1 MNMAQ
6 IAKNT
11 EIAFRLVGKRKP
23 VKGVV
28 LDFVPDLFG
37 GPDLIV
43 VKCKREREITIS
55 QDAVIQ

>member
-43 VKCKREREITIS
+43 VKCKRER
-55 QDAVIQ
+55 DNN